1 MKNKHIGFL
10 STFFTMCIKFTR
22 SKKSNYRF
30 YSIKASNRDHQRVLL
45 GEGQLR

>member
-10 STFFTMCIKFTR
+10 STFFAMCIKFTR
-22 SKKSNYRF
+22 SKKSNSRF
-30 YSIKASNRDHQRVLL
+30 YSIKPSNQDQQHVLL